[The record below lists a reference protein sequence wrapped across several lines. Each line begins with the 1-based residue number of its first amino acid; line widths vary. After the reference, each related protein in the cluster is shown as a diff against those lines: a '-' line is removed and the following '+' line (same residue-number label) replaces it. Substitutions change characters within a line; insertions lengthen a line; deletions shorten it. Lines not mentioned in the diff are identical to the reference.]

1 MEITSIVYLFFRLSP
16 FIIVSFFTISSI
28 MNQDLKGI
36 IYLVGLL
43 FACFLNSMVGN
54 SIMSF
59 FPSSTS
65 ATDIKVCNT
74 LSFGSNYNDMM
85 PLGQCILSYSF
96 FSLVY
101 VIASLNIASKNI
113 GTLILF
119 PVLIISDFI
128 WNRMNNCYDTS
139 KLMISILIGAAVGV
153 SWSAIIYSL
162 KKPYLQFYSFM
173 SNDEIC
179 SRPSRQTFRC
189 TKSAGSA
196 APAATLAKSTKL

>member
-1 MEITSIVYLFFRLSP
+1 
-16 FIIVSFFTISSI
+16 

-43 FACFLNSMVGN
+43 FACFLNSTIGY

-59 FPSSTS
+59 FPTNNPV
-65 ATDIKVCNT
+65 DIKVCNT
-74 LSFGSNYNDMM
+74 LSFGGNYNDMM

-101 VIASLNIASKNI
+101 VIASLGIAAKNI

-119 PVLIISDFI
+119 PILIISDFI
-128 WNRMNNCYDTS
+128 WNVMNNCYDSS
-139 KLMISILIGAAVGV
+139 KLVISLLIGAAVGV
-153 SWSAIIYSL
+153 AWSAIIYSL

-173 SNDEIC
+173 TNDEIC
-179 SRPSRQTFRC
+179 SRPSRQVFKC
-189 TKSAGSA
+189 TKSSGSSSNTNII
-196 APAATLAKSTKL
+196 APKIQNIKNNM